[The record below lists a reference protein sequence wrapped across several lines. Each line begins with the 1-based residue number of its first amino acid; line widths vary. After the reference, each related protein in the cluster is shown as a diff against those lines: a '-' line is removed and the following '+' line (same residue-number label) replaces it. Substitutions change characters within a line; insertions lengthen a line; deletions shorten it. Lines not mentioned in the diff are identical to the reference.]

1 MLFVP
6 SFFPS
11 FVRSFVRVMAVL
23 AAKRAARQCTAVLA
37 ACWPRS
43 GQNGSDWPRSV
54 PYRSSST
61 YITIESTIVE
71 SILDKSVATTQI
83 TKITA
88 HGLRSGREKITVRL
102 GLASLC
108 D

>member
-1 MLFVP
+1 MLFVL
-6 SFFPS
+6 S
-11 FVRSFVRVMAVL
+11 FVRSCHGSAGREAGS
-23 AAKRAARQCTAVLA
+23 TAVHGSSGREA

-43 GQNGSDWPRSV
+43 WQNGSDWPRRV

-88 HGLRSGREKITVRL
+88 HGLRSGREKIAVRL